1 MKDTSICP
9 KCECKEIITDAKAI
23 DRGHGNSHY
32 DLSVATFEHPEALLF
47 KGIRESTISAYV
59 CSRCGY
65 VEFYADDLKKLKEV
79 GF

>member
-23 DRGHGNSHY
+23 DRDSGTEF
-32 DLSVATFEHPEALLF
+32 DLSVATFQYPNAVIF
-47 KGIRESTISAYV
+47 KGKHESKISAYI

-65 VEFYADDLKKLKEV
+65 VEFYADDVKTLKEA